1 MRIAVMGLGGVGGFF
16 AGKLAKA
23 YKGSGEHEVIF
34 IARGEHLQ
42 AIKKNGLKIITPEG
56 EFSAFPDLA
65 TANPVEAGRLDLVI
79 FCVKSYGLEEAAKSL
94 AGAVRKGTV
103 ILPLLNGVD
112 ITERLQKALP
122 DTEVLNGA
130 VYISAALEA
139 PGVVRHK
146 GGAGQIVFGP
156 ERNEDVEKYRY
167 VEDVLRKADIKAD
180 LQKDAAVPIWTKYIF
195 ICPLAGLTSAIGKGF
210 GAIMSDPQNSAMLKG
225 LMEEVYK
232 ISKARGV
239 HLPDDI
245 VNFTMGKVN
254 AFPPE
259 TKTSMQLDYEKGSQ
273 TELEIFTGYIVKS
286 GKELG
291 IPTPLNEKIYNELQK
306 KSR

>member
-42 AIKKNGLKIITPEG
+42 AIKKNGLKLITPEG

-65 TANPVEAGRLDLVI
+65 TANPVEAGNLDLVI
-79 FCVKSYGLEEAAKSL
+79 FCVKSYGLDEAAKSL

-112 ITERLQKALP
+112 IAERLQKALP

-245 VNFTMGKVN
+245 VNVTMGKVN

-291 IPTPLNEKIYNELQK
+291 IPTPLNEKIYNELQE